1 MGWSGLNR
9 TEFDGGLNPRE
20 DADHV
25 STEEVSEGVAG
36 ACDAADAR
44 QQPLPGN
51 SLSTKAGAVH
61 LAGVVPALVRLGV
74 ALSRRPAPAKE
85 R

>member
-25 STEEVSEGVAG
+25 STEEVYEGVAG

-51 SLSTKAGAVH
+51 SLSTKAGGGSSSWSRSSTGS
-61 LAGVVPALVRLGV
+61 AGRCPV
-74 ALSRRPAPAKE
+74 
-85 R
+85 